1 MTEMPRGNIKI
12 FNIGKNMK
20 NEQNNKSKKEY
31 CTPVIEIIEMMGSAD
46 LLEGSPCVFPQCM
59 DVKTDN

>member
-1 MTEMPRGNIKI
+1 
-12 FNIGKNMK
+12 MK
-20 NEQNNKSKKEY
+20 NEQNNKLEKEY
-31 CTPVIEIIEMMGSAD
+31 CAPVIEIIEMMESVD

>member
-1 MTEMPRGNIKI
+1 
-12 FNIGKNMK
+12 MK
-20 NEQNNKSKKEY
+20 NEQNNKLKKEY